1 MDQQFAIIGLGSF
14 GRRTLEKL
22 SEASDQ
28 ILIVDNDK
36 AVVEAHKDLA
46 AKSYVA
52 NAINQEA
59 LERIVPQG
67 LDVAVVDL
75 GDNLEAAIMV
85 TNTLKKLGVRKII
98 VRADSEERGEV
109 LRIVGASTIVYPAK
123 DAADKL
129 VPMLISK
136 NLLSFMPISPSLVL
150 AEIKVPERY
159 VDLSLVEANFRQSR
173 GVNVVAIR
181 KEDGD
186 EYVYFNPKYRLQ
198 ADDVMLCAG
207 TEEHIGAFTGTR
219 VAPRKTALGEMLKGI
234 FGQRKAK
241 RADSKLEE
249 KPKQA

>member
-1 MDQQFAIIGLGSF
+1 MDQQYAIIGLGSF

-28 ILIVDNDK
+28 ILIVDQDK
-36 AVVEAHKDLA
+36 SVVEAHKDLA
-46 AKSYVA
+46 AKSYVT

-75 GDNLEAAIMV
+75 GDHLEAAIMV

-109 LRIVGASTIVYPAK
+109 LKIVGATTIVYPAK
-123 DAADKL
+123 DAAEKL
-129 VPMLISK
+129 VPMLVSK
-136 NLLSFMPISPSLVL
+136 NLLSFMPISQSLVL
-150 AEIKVPERY
+150 AEIKVPDRY

-207 TEEHIGAFTGTR
+207 TEEHISAFTGTR
-219 VAPRKTALGEMLKGI
+219 AAPRKAALGEMLKGI
-234 FGQRKAK
+234 FGQRKAR
-241 RADSKLEE
+241 RAEPRAGGS
-249 KPKQA
+249 PPTA